1 MYWLKRAVY
10 KAALTG
16 RTAWRRIWWKAFYGK
31 RFSMGKGWKIRK
43 NVEIELT
50 GRGRI
55 SIGDGLITRSGVY
68 VLVDGGELKVGD
80 HVFLNHGVSIT
91 CLQAVSIGRGCKLGN
106 NVVIVDHDHDYQGS
120 LEDMVSSPVT
130 IGNHVWIGAN
140 AVITRGV
147 TIGDGSVIGAGSVVT
162 GDIPPRCVAVG
173 APARVVKTAERP
185 G

>member
-1 MYWLKRAVY
+1 M
-10 KAALTG
+10 
-16 RTAWRRIWWKAFYGK
+16 
-31 RFSMGKGWKIRK
+31 
-43 NVEIELT
+43 
-50 GRGRI
+50 
-55 SIGDGLITRSGVY
+55 
-68 VLVDGGELKVGD
+68 LVDGGELKVGD

-91 CLQAVSIGRGCKLGN
+91 CLQAVSIGRGCKVGN
-106 NVVIVDHDHDYQGS
+106 NVVIVDHDHDYQRS
-120 LEDMVSSPVT
+120 LEAMVSSPVT

-162 GDIPPRCVAVG
+162 GDIPPQCVAVG